1 MFSSNHATRH
11 IQKVCRQRKALY
23 VNEGHGPTY
32 SMRGEPPVAK
42 TSGMYSKASTVHT
55 RGLRR
60 FVTVSKQTDSK
71 QPNQTQPNA
80 QQPDAQQLEPAKEG
94 STQPSSTKEK
104 LIPLSGFIRARDSQG
119 WQYDLS
125 FRHIEMEVDW
135 PVTGG
140 HCKVTGTAM
149 VSSW

>member
-1 MFSSNHATRH
+1 MDDLMFSSNHATSH
-11 IQKVCRQRKALY
+11 IQKVCRQRKALF

-32 SMRGEPPVAK
+32 SMRGELPVAK

-55 RGLRR
+55 HGLRR
-60 FVTVSKQTDSK
+60 FVTVPK
-71 QPNQTQPNA
+71 PA
-80 QQPDAQQLEPAKEG
+80 DAKKADPKPAEAERPEPAKAD
-94 STQPSSTKEK
+94 PAPASSTKEK
-104 LIPLSGFIRARDSQG
+104 LIPISGFIRARDSQG

-140 HCKVTGTAM
+140 HCKITGTAM

>member
-1 MFSSNHATRH
+1 
-11 IQKVCRQRKALY
+11 
-23 VNEGHGPTY
+23 
-32 SMRGEPPVAK
+32 MRGEPPVAK
-42 TSGMYSKASTVHT
+42 TSGMYSKTSTVHT

-60 FVTVSKQTDSK
+60 FVTVPNQADLK
-71 QPNQTQPNA
+71 QPISKKSNQNEPNA
-80 QQPDAQQLEPAKEG
+80 QQPDVQQLEPAKEG
-94 STQPSSTKEK
+94 STQPSSSKEK

-140 HCKVTGTAM
+140 RCKVTGTAM

>member
-1 MFSSNHATRH
+1 
-11 IQKVCRQRKALY
+11 
-23 VNEGHGPTY
+23 
-32 SMRGEPPVAK
+32 MRGEPAVAK
-42 TSGMYSKASTVHT
+42 TSGMYSKSSTVQT
-55 RGLRR
+55 RGLTR
-60 FVTVSKQTDSK
+60 FVTVPKQADSK
-71 QPNQTQPNA
+71 QPSSKQPGPNQPKA
-80 QQPDAQQLEPAKEG
+80 QRPDAKQAESGKA
-94 STQPSSTKEK
+94 SSTEPSPSREK
-104 LIPLSGFIRARDSQG
+104 LIPVSGFIRARDRNG